1 MTRKPHRLLSLRLST
16 FTALLA
22 IAALAVGIVALRDGG
37 SASSSTNKDAT
48 ASLNTA
54 PPTARTVST
63 SESATD
69 VYNAT
74 HTGVVKITTDSGL
87 GTGIVLDKSGDIL
100 TNDHV
105 VEGANK
111 FNVSFDSSNQTH
123 SAKLVGTDPS
133 DDLAVIKLENTS
145 GVNLTPL
152 SLGDSD
158 NVQVGDTVYALG
170 NPFGYTN
177 SFSEGIVSG
186 LDRSMTAPN
195 GFTIG
200 HSIQTDAAINPG
212 NSGGPLLNSNGE
224 VVGIN
229 AQIASNGS
237 TAGGEGQNN
246 GVGFAIPINTA
257 KDVIPQIE
265 KTGHVSH
272 GYLGIATGDIDGAGA
287 KVGAVQANSPAQK
300 AGIQQGDVIKTVDG
314 KAVNSSEE
322 VVSAISSKQAGD
334 KITLGLQRG
343 GSTKDVTVT
352 LAQQPTQAP
361 TQSQQQQSPLP
372 QP

>member
-1 MTRKPHRLLSLRLST
+1 
-16 FTALLA
+16 
-22 IAALAVGIVALRDGG
+22 
-37 SASSSTNKDAT
+37 
-48 ASLNTA
+48 
-54 PPTARTVST
+54 
-63 SESATD
+63 
-69 VYNAT
+69 
-74 HTGVVKITTDSGL
+74 
-87 GTGIVLDKSGDIL
+87 
-100 TNDHV
+100 V
-105 VEGANK
+105 VEGANR

-133 DDLAVIKLENTS
+133 DDLAVIKLDSTS
-145 GVNLTPL
+145 GLNLTPL
-152 SLGDSD
+152 NLGDSD
-158 NVQVGDTVYALG
+158 TVNVGDTVYALG

-186 LDRSMTAPN
+186 LNRTMTAPN

-212 NSGGPLLNSNGE
+212 NSGGPLLNANGD

-272 GYLGIATGDIDGAGA
+272 GYLGIATADINGEGA
-287 KVGAVQANSPAQK
+287 KVAAVQANSPAQQ

-314 KAVNSSEE
+314 KAVTSSED
-322 VVSAISSKQAGD
+322 VVSAISSKSSGT

-352 LAQQPTQAP
+352 LAQQPSQAP
-361 TQSQQQQSPLP
+361 TQSQQP
-372 QP
+372 

>member
-1 MTRKPHRLLSLRLST
+1 MTRKPNRFLSLRIST
-16 FTALLA
+16 FIALLSV
-22 IAALAVGIVALRDGG
+22 AALAVGIVALRDGG
-37 SASSSTNKDAT
+37 SANSSTGSA
-48 ASLNTA
+48 ASTLNTSA
-54 PPTARTVST
+54 PAARTVSSNST
-63 SESATD
+63 PTQIYSS
-69 VYNAT
+69 T
-74 HTGVVKITTDSGL
+74 HTGVVKITTESGL
-87 GTGIVLDKSGDIL
+87 GTGIVLDKNGDIL

-105 VEGANK
+105 VEGANR

-133 DDLAVIKLENTS
+133 DDLAIIKLTNTS
-145 GVNLTPL
+145 GLNLQPL
-152 SLGDSD
+152 TLGDSST
-158 NVQVGDTVYALG
+158 VQVGDTVYALG

-212 NSGGPLLNSNGE
+212 NSGGPLLDANGD

-237 TAGGEGQNN
+237 NATGEGQNN

-257 KDVIPQIE
+257 KTVISQLE

-272 GYLGIATGDIDGAGA
+272 GYLGIATSDGNTAGA
-287 KVGAVQANSPAQK
+287 TVASVQPGSPAES
-300 AGIQQGDVIKTVDG
+300 AGIQQGDVIKTIDG
-314 KAVNSSEE
+314 KAVNSSSD
-322 VVSAISSKQAGD
+322 VVSAIEGESAGT
-334 KITLGLQRG
+334 KVTLGIERN
-343 GSTKDVTVT
+343 GSSRSVQVT
-352 LAQQPTQAP
+352 LGQQPTQAP
-361 TQSQQQQSPLP
+361 NNG
-372 QP
+372 

>member
-1 MTRKPHRLLSLRLST
+1 MRLST
-16 FTALLA
+16 FTAVIAVLA
-22 IAALAVGIVALRDGG
+22 LGFGIVALRDNGSSSK
-37 SASSSTNKDAT
+37 SASTTTGAT
-48 ASLNTA
+48 TPASLNTST
-54 PPTARTVST
+54 PSARTVAG
-63 SESATD
+63 SETPTQ
-69 VYNAT
+69 VYSAT
-74 HTGVVKITTDSGL
+74 HTGVVKITTESGL
-87 GTGIVLDKSGDIL
+87 GTGILLDKNGDIL

-105 VEGANK
+105 VEGASR

-133 DDLAVIKLENTS
+133 DDLAVVKIDPS
-145 GVNLTPL
+145 GLDLKPLT
-152 SLGDSD
+152 LGDSD
-158 NVQVGDTVYALG
+158 NIQIGDTVYALG

-212 NSGGPLLNSNGE
+212 NSGGPLLNANGE

-229 AQIASNGS
+229 AQIASNGN

-246 GVGFAIPINTA
+246 GVGFAISINTA
-257 KDVIPQIE
+257 KSVISQLE

-272 GYLGIATGDIDGAGA
+272 GYLGIATGDTNSTGA
-287 KVGAVQANSPAQK
+287 KVGSVQQGSPAAK
-300 AGIQQGDVIKTVDG
+300 AGLQQGDVIRTIDG
-314 KAVNSSEE
+314 KTVNSSED
-322 VVSAISSKQAGD
+322 VVSLIESLKPGD
-334 KITLGLQRG
+334 KVTLGIERG
-343 GSTKDVTVT
+343 GSSKSVTVT

-361 TQSQQQQSPLP
+361 TAG
-372 QP
+372 

>member
-1 MTRKPHRLLSLRLST
+1 MTRKPHRLASVRLST
-16 FTALLA
+16 FTALIAVLA
-22 IAALAVGIVALRDGG
+22 LGFGIVALRDNG
-37 SASSSTNKDAT
+37 SSSSSKSAT
-48 ASLNTA
+48 ASTGATAPASLNTSTPRA
-54 PPTARTVST
+54 QTVAGNETPTQ
-63 SESATD
+63 

-74 HTGVVKITTDSGL
+74 HSGVVKITTDSGL
-87 GTGIVLDKSGDIL
+87 GTGIVLDKQGDIL

-105 VEGANK
+105 VEGASR
-111 FNVSFDSSNQTH
+111 FNVTFDSSNQTH

-133 DDLAVIKLENTS
+133 DDLAIVKIDPS
-145 GVNLTPL
+145 GLDLKPVT
-152 SLGDSD
+152 LGNSDS
-158 NVQVGDTVYALG
+158 VQVGDTVYALG

-212 NSGGPLLNSNGE
+212 NSGGPLLNANGE

-229 AQIASNGS
+229 AQIASNGN

-257 KDVIPQIE
+257 KNVIPQIE

-272 GYLGIATGDIDGAGA
+272 GYLGIATADTNSTGA
-287 KVGAVQANSPAQK
+287 KVAGVQQGSPADK
-300 AGIQQGDVIKTVDG
+300 AGLQQGDVIHTVDG
-314 KAVNSSEE
+314 KAVNSSED
-322 VVSAISSKQAGD
+322 VVSAIESLKPGD
-334 KITLGLQRG
+334 EVTLGIERG
-343 GSTKDVTVT
+343 GKSSTVTVT

-361 TQSQQQQSPLP
+361 TNG
-372 QP
+372 